1 MSKTYILNS
10 YSHSNATSWKVL
22 ANLHFFLVRRCWLEL
37 LLQLFL
43 DSKHHF
49 ELSLLGKGD
58 VGFDFLPHNLC
69 HFPRKCVNIHN

>member
-22 ANLHFFLVRRCWLEL
+22 ANLHFFLVRRCWLEF

-49 ELSLLGKGD
+49 ELSLCWERVTL
-58 VGFDFLPHNLC
+58 VLISCPII
-69 HFPRKCVNIHN
+69 CVIFQENV